1 MHIDRDSPERS
12 IVLNVQSRIRIVL
25 VLILLASTLL
35 PAASLE
41 ELLPHLSSGE
51 IDALRAQD
59 MLEGYSFRTD
69 LTRMAVPGSVF
80 EENLLRSL
88 DIENSF
94 TVMSLSYIDY
104 PAYMDS
110 MTQEEKLLRI
120 YNTIRSISTQEGI
133 QYISYR
139 AGNKPRTLIEK
150 SWYVKDEDSRKDPID
165 DPVSSSVPPSSRYT
179 AYQKDSRFGGNVYR
193 HEYTTSGEE
202 IFLTVKNLDTMKV
215 MGIFVAVK
223 EEQLEI
229 SLAVHQ
235 SDEGLL
241 LSAMATIID
250 REPKVNILGF
260 KVDLPSSFTRRTT
273 ALGNWFKDR
282 IQIPK

>member
-1 MHIDRDSPERS
+1 M
-12 IVLNVQSRIRIVL
+12 
-25 VLILLASTLL
+25 ILLSSTLL
-35 PAASLE
+35 SAASLQ
-41 ELLPHLSSGE
+41 ELLPHLSSQE
-51 IDALRAQD
+51 IETLRKEE
-59 MLEGYSFRTD
+59 MIEGYSFRKD
-69 LTRMAVPGSVF
+69 LTQMVVPGSVL
-80 EENLLRSL
+80 EENLIRSL
-88 DIENSF
+88 AIDNSF
-94 TVMSLSYIDY
+94 TVMSLSFIEY
-104 PAYMDS
+104 PPYLEAMS
-110 MTQEEKLLRI
+110 QEERQLRI

-133 QYISYR
+133 QYISFR

-150 SWYVKDEDSRKDPID
+150 SWYIEDEESRKDPID
-165 DPVSSSVPPSSRYT
+165 DPVSSFVPPTSQYT

-193 HEYTTSGEE
+193 HEYTTSDEE

-241 LSAMATIID
+241 LTAMATIID

-282 IQIPK
+282 IRNP

>member
-1 MHIDRDSPERS
+1 M
-12 IVLNVQSRIRIVL
+12 
-25 VLILLASTLL
+25 ILLSSTLIYT
-35 PAASLE
+35 ASLE
-41 ELLPHLSSGE
+41 DLLPHLSSQE
-51 IDALRAQD
+51 IEALRKQD
-59 MLEGYSFRTD
+59 MIEGYSFRTD
-69 LTRMAVPGSVF
+69 LTRMTVPGSVF

-88 DIENSF
+88 DIDNSF

-104 PAYMDS
+104 PSYMES
-110 MTQEEKLLRI
+110 MTQEERLLRI

-150 SWYVKDEDSRKDPID
+150 SWYVKDEDSRKDPVD
-165 DPVSSSVPPSSRYT
+165 DPVSSAVPPFSRYT

-193 HEYTTSGEE
+193 HEYTTSDEE

-215 MGIFVAVK
+215 MGIFVAVR